1 MDRQTL
7 AGFIP
12 LAAVCIA
19 LADYLF
25 DHTQPRW
32 QSPWFWVSLVTMIA
46 LLVCVQALRFL
57 KSPKKPPSKPDYSAT
72 SIVRRSFPTDS
83 DERHREGKP

>member
-7 AGFIP
+7 AGLVP

-19 LADYLF
+19 LAEYLL
-25 DHTQPRW
+25 DHTEPRW
-32 QSPWFWVSLVTMIA
+32 QSPWFWVSLVAMLA
-46 LLVCVQALRFL
+46 LLGLVQALRFL

-72 SIVRRSFPTDS
+72 SIVRRSFPTD
-83 DERHREGKP
+83 EGKP

>member
-1 MDRQTL
+1 MARQTL
-7 AGFIP
+7 AGIIP

-32 QSPWFWVSLVTMIA
+32 QSPWFWISLVAMFA
-46 LLVCVQALRFL
+46 LLGLVQALRFL
-57 KSPKKPPSKPDYSAT
+57 KSPAKPPSKPDYSAT
-72 SIVRRSFPTDS
+72 SIVRRPLPP
-83 DERHREGKP
+83 DEGQP

>member
-7 AGFIP
+7 AGLVP

-25 DHTQPRW
+25 DHIEPRW
-32 QSPWFWVSLVTMIA
+32 QSPWFWLSLVAMLA
-46 LLVCVQALRFL
+46 LLGLVQALRFL
-57 KSPKKPPSKPDYSAT
+57 KPSKKPPSKPDYSAT
-72 SIVRRSFPTDS
+72 SIVRRSFPTD
-83 DERHREGKP
+83 DGKP